1 MQYHRGQHPEMDSNG
16 DGNVNQPE
24 DYALL
29 RERYLPAD
37 LISLANPPE
46 LTKITE
52 ATTLKKGISSLRI
65 EVELVGTD
73 ITHVYATVVPPTYDP
88 TTEIASWS
96 ELEFDEFDLGKVSEG
111 KYAATYANFTLAGD
125 YAVIVNAENADGF
138 ADPVQTVITVAA
150 EEEKPVT
157 KPKLAGD
164 VNGDNSVNIFD
175 LVMVAGQFGKKGEGL
190 AADIS
195 GDGQVDLFDLVQV
208 AGNFGKSNVA
218 AAPTVLASKLIFTS
232 QQKLSIQSAIMELEN
247 MPVRSEAEELVLSLL
262 IAMLP
267 ERLPE
272 QTQLLPNY
280 PNPFNPETWI
290 PFELNQDS
298 DVSLTIYDT
307 AGRLVRRLDLGFQP
321 AGIYLRREQAIYWD
335 GRTQSGE
342 QVSSGT
348 YFYTLK
354 TEGYTSTQ
362 KMIIL
367 K

>member
-24 DYALL
+24 DYTLL

-96 ELEFDEFDLGKVSEG
+96 ELEFDEFDLGKISEG

-138 ADPVQTVITVAA
+138 ADPVQTVITVVS

-157 KPKLAGD
+157 KKGRNYRYYLICWIFILK
-164 VNGDNSVNIFD
+164 VSV
-175 LVMVAGQFGKKGEGL
+175 
-190 AADIS
+190 
-195 GDGQVDLFDLVQV
+195 
-208 AGNFGKSNVA
+208 
-218 AAPTVLASKLIFTS
+218 
-232 QQKLSIQSAIMELEN
+232 
-247 MPVRSEAEELVLSLL
+247 
-262 IAMLP
+262 
-267 ERLPE
+267 
-272 QTQLLPNY
+272 Y
-280 PNPFNPETWI
+280 C
-290 PFELNQDS
+290 
-298 DVSLTIYDT
+298 Y
-307 AGRLVRRLDLGFQP
+307 AGRKFL
-321 AGIYLRREQAIYWD
+321 I
-335 GRTQSGE
+335 
-342 QVSSGT
+342 
-348 YFYTLK
+348 
-354 TEGYTSTQ
+354 
-362 KMIIL
+362 
-367 K
+367 